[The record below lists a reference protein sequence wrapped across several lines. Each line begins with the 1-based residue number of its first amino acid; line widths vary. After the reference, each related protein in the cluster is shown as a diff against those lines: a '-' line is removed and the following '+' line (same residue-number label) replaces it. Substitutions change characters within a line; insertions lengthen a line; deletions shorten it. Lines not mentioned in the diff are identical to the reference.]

1 VPLSS
6 VYVEGD
12 YIETVEGLLFAVKG
26 VHHPTDRVIAYLRY
40 VPDPSGERE
49 RGEKRYKRVYDIDE
63 TTHFLREN
71 YSHYLSEVD
80 FLDKFLQTVPVK
92 KISRLYEPRAA
103 MQSIF
108 KAPKT
113 RLEQVMKSFISA
125 IIAGSNVS
133 LTSFGISGSML
144 IGLVAEGSDID
155 LIVYGERNGLRT
167 YNALKILRE
176 KKEIK
181 PYDAESVKKVA
192 KSRWGDTG
200 IDLSNF
206 MDIEMK
212 KFLHGIYNDTEYF
225 IRLVKTRNER
235 REVSRPI
242 QLVRG
247 RAVISD
253 DRLSIFTPCRYRVD
267 KVTVIDPKID
277 YAVSELISYRGKF
290 TEQAKKGDFIEFRG
304 TLEEVEQ
311 ANQKYFRIVLGGT
324 GDYLVPVKLIDR

>member
-1 VPLSS
+1 MHLSS
-6 VYVEGD
+6 IYVEGD

-49 RGEKRYKRVYDIDE
+49 RGEKRYKRVYDLDE
-63 TTHFLREN
+63 TTHFLREH
-71 YSHYLSEVD
+71 YSHYISEVD
-80 FLDKFLQTVPVK
+80 FLDQFLQTVPVE
-92 KISRLYEPRAA
+92 KIARLYEPRAA

-113 RLEQVMKSFISA
+113 CIEQLMKSFISA
-125 IIAGSNVS
+125 IIAGSKVS
-133 LTSFGISGSML
+133 LTSFGISGSLL

-155 LIVYGERNGLRT
+155 LIVYGERNGLKT
-167 YNALKILRE
+167 YNTLKTLRE
-176 KKEIK
+176 KKKIK
-181 PYDAESVKKVA
+181 PYDTESVKKVV

-200 IDLSNF
+200 IDLSKF

-212 KFLHGIYNDTEYF
+212 KILHGIYNNTEYF
-225 IRLVKTRNER
+225 IRLVNTSNEK
-235 REVSRPI
+235 REISRPI

-253 DRLSIFTPCRYRVD
+253 DRLSIFTPCKYKVD
-267 KVTVIDPKID
+267 KVTVISPQID
-277 YAVSELISYRGKF
+277 YAVSELMSYRGKF
-290 TEQAKKGDFIEFRG
+290 AEQAKRGDLVEFRG

-311 ANQKYFRIVLGGT
+311 ANHKYFRVVLGGT
-324 GDYLVPVKLIDR
+324 GDYLVLVKLIDR